1 MPSSSSCIAP
11 SFIRTLPSLDTE
23 NVISPFPSGAVN
35 FVCRSNCHA
44 NAGLIV
50 KDASVSSGGNGGG
63 SKTFAQ
69 GGGKTDTAI
78 EEIIKHVKKVL
89 LDEE

>member
-1 MPSSSSCIAP
+1 LLRQTKLTAP
-11 SFIRTLPSLDTE
+11 L
-23 NVISPFPSGAVN
+23 SPF
-35 FVCRSNCHA
+35 
-44 NAGLIV
+44 
-50 KDASVSSGGNGGG
+50 NGGG

-89 LDEE
+89 LDESISVTVATTNEINCAIITFVDEENATRINFINNAIG